1 MIDVIGTIDNFT
13 TLPSPVLDETVPEGY
28 RIEQRLQVSL
38 KAASNEKQYT
48 IEFRLS
54 TDGQSSDA
62 PSEAVLTQWIES
74 GELVQA
80 FCTGLSARP
89 FVHSPEK
96 QYRTRGKE
104 VQIGAETASLDAFV
118 VFAGVSMATLANGP
132 ALDEIV
138 RKSRVAFKQNQRA
151 YRAQRNTERV
161 AQMEAQM
168 GERVRQL
175 KERQAEQ
182 AAQSAPPAAAADA
195 AAATARR
202 RG

>member
-1 MIDVIGTIDNFT
+1 MIDVIGTLDNFT
-13 TLPSPVLDETVPEGY
+13 TLPSPVLDETHPDGY

-48 IEFRLS
+48 IEFRLG
-54 TDGQSSDA
+54 TDGQGSDT
-62 PSEAVLTQWIES
+62 PSEAQLTQWIES

-80 FCTGLSARP
+80 FCSGLSARP
-89 FVHSPEK
+89 FVHQADK

-104 VQIGAETASLDAFV
+104 VQIGSETASLDAFV
-118 VFAGVSMATLANGP
+118 VFAGVGMAPLANGP

-138 RKSRVAFKQNQRA
+138 RKSRVAFKQNQRT

-175 KERQAEQ
+175 KERQAAQ
-182 AAQSAPPAAAADA
+182 AGQTGQPTEAAAASG
-195 AAATARR
+195 RR
-202 RG
+202 R